1 MSKMTQEKKILLLR
15 QAVQNMLELE
25 AKRMYEH
32 DMDLDKPEPCPCS
45 GCGQLRAAL
54 DATKER

>member
-1 MSKMTQEKKILLLR
+1 MTQEKKILLLR